1 MLESKF
7 TLIHMVLWWLNIN
20 GKSWNNVKGINM
32 HRLIGSQYTEQCNW
46 TLTLPCRSC
55 LLNTLVF
62 KKKSK
67 TAFNNVSLL
76 ERRTKMSN
84 KSGRIDSTVVED
96 EYLRAIKY
104 QRLKVLNQALL
115 TRVVF
120 EQQIHSGIMCLF
132 AFFKPSMLD

>member
-1 MLESKF
+1 M
-7 TLIHMVLWWLNIN
+7 
-20 GKSWNNVKGINM
+20 
-32 HRLIGSQYTEQCNW
+32 
-46 TLTLPCRSC
+46 
-55 LLNTLVF
+55 NTLVF

-104 QRLKVLNQALL
+104 QRLKV
-115 TRVVF
+115 
-120 EQQIHSGIMCLF
+120 
-132 AFFKPSMLD
+132 FKPGPTNES